1 MLPPDGLR
9 TGPVLRPLVGL
20 LLMTH
25 VPRLG
30 ATTLLVPLVA
40 DLVGG
45 RHRRLQLCCPEAA
58 RRQRPL
64 MTAVLRVPA
73 VAREAD
79 LRPEGIATHLRPGA
93 ASGNWRCRLGPPHQW
108 AVATAHTLGAPGLGI
123 PTDRVVPAWEVGWF
137 MGGGPRV
144 PVNAGPPKWAFAPRN
159 RRRVAAGRLHCR
171 ALAGA
176 LRRSKSSCQTCA
188 MQTTKVSPRPT

>member
-9 TGPVLRPLVGL
+9 TGPVLRPLVGS

-45 RHRRLQLCCPEAA
+45 QHRRLQLCCPEAT

-64 MTAVLRVPA
+64 L
-73 VAREAD
+73 
-79 LRPEGIATHLRPGA
+79 
-93 ASGNWRCRLGPPHQW
+93 
-108 AVATAHTLGAPGLGI
+108 
-123 PTDRVVPAWEVGWF
+123 
-137 MGGGPRV
+137 
-144 PVNAGPPKWAFAPRN
+144 
-159 RRRVAAGRLHCR
+159 AAGRPPVDATQWLLR
-171 ALAGA
+171 LAQQS
-176 LRRSKSSCQTCA
+176 SKPQR
-188 MQTTKVSPRPT
+188 QV